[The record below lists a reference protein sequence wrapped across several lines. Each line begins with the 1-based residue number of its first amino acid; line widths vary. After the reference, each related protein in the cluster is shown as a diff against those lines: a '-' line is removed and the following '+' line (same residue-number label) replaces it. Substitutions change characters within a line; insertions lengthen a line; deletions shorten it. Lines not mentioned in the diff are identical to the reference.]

1 MSVVS
6 QTHISDGKARR
17 LDKNGSLKCNF
28 KYLMNSKTNRS
39 TRNIKKEK

>member
-6 QTHISDGKARR
+6 QTSLSDGRALRQQ
-17 LDKNGSLKCNF
+17 KNTNQKCNF

-39 TRNIKKEK
+39 TRNFQKEK